1 MPFSSS
7 SYFAGVATAFVAVA
21 VGFAGGAM
29 VTTSAVQPP
38 NRLERVTSSAPLPPS
53 ASNSSPERP
62 NGASSQPDL
71 RSAQDAVTPSL
82 PTTAPRPAADSQSA
96 AQPASAK
103 PAANSGTTE
112 KTDAAATNVQ
122 SAPAPSANREGAP
135 SKNERA
141 SARPND
147 SRRAAYR
154 RRAEDRKFVE
164 RKRQQDLDDA
174 TNTVRQMPRDRA
186 ADPVV
191 VEREDRPRLAEE
203 RLPRSGFFGIEDG
216 PPRPR
221 ADAPPRFGFF
231 GND

>member
-38 NRLERVTSSAPLPPS
+38 NRLERVTSSAPLPPT

-62 NGASSQPDL
+62 NGTSSQPEV
-71 RSAQDAVTPSL
+71 RSAQDAVTPS
-82 PTTAPRPAADSQSA
+82 PPAPAPRPAADSL
-96 AQPASAK
+96 P
-103 PAANSGTTE
+103 PAANSGATE

-122 SAPAPSANREGAP
+122 STPAPSANRESAP
-135 SKNERA
+135 SKDERA
-141 SARPND
+141 SARPNE

-174 TNTVRQMPRDRA
+174 TNTLRQMPRDRA

-221 ADAPPRFGFF
+221 ADAPPRFGVF